1 MRIEE
6 ISVSLSDRES
16 RIAELEAMFS
26 QPDRFDGPAHL
37 VSAGEEYGAL
47 KEEAGLLWEEWERLS
62 LEAEA
67 VDSRLEGLGV
77 R

>member
-6 ISVSLSDRES
+6 VGASLSGRES

-37 VSAGEEYGAL
+37 ASAGEEYGAL

-67 VDSRLEGLGV
+67 VDGKIEEV

>member
-6 ISVSLSDRES
+6 LNASLSDRES

-37 VSAGEEYGAL
+37 ASAGEEYGVL

-62 LEAEA
+62 LEAED
-67 VDSRLEGLGV
+67 VESRLEALGV
-77 R
+77 G